1 MPGFEAGGVAVLT
14 WIVLVMIGA
23 GFVQGAL
30 GIGFPMVATPLI
42 ALIADLRTAVIMVLL
57 PCIATVVVSL
67 VRGASLRSAV
77 SQFWMMPIYSLI
89 GAAIGTRIFVAFPQ
103 FPYALLIAAL
113 IFCYLNLDWLGRTE
127 WPLVKRHRY
136 IFAPVF
142 GVLGGLS
149 EGTAN
154 VAAPPLIV
162 YYLAL
167 SLQPTTLVQALN
179 ICFLTGKSTQFA
191 TLTIAGGVTAAQWA
205 FTLPFAAIAAGG
217 ALYGVRVRNRIEA
230 ATYRRW
236 LVRALLAI
244 ALVLCVQYAY
254 RHWAGA

>member
-1 MPGFEAGGVAVLT
+1 MLGFEGATFAVLT
-14 WIVLVMIGA
+14 WIAIVMIAA

-30 GIGFPMVATPLI
+30 GVGFPMVATPLI
-42 ALIADLRTAVIMVLL
+42 ALVTDLRTAVIVVLL

-67 VRGASLRSAV
+67 LGGTSLRSAV
-77 SQFWMMPIYSLI
+77 RQFWMMPIYMLI
-89 GAAIGTRIFVAFPQ
+89 GAFIGTRIFIAFPQ

-113 IFCYLNLDWLGRTE
+113 IFTYLNLDRLGRTE
-127 WPLVKRHRY
+127 WPLMRRHRY
-136 IFAPVF
+136 FFAPVF

-167 SLQPTTLVQALN
+167 SLQPATLVQALN

-191 TLTIAGGVTAAQWA
+191 TLTIAGGVSAAQWLV
-205 FTLPFAAIAAGG
+205 TLPFAVIAAGG

-230 ATYRRW
+230 VTYRRW

-244 ALVLCVQYAY
+244 ALVLCAQYAY
-254 RHWAGA
+254 RHLAS